1 MAKVKAKDLRE
12 KTDQE
17 LLDQLAVEKKRLFDA
32 TVRGASGE
40 AIKPHEKREGKRL
53 MARIRTVLR
62 ERALRRELGVR
73 AAALEPKAGDC
84 SPAVARLAKRAAD
97 ARRPRLPRSRRPRE
111 LSAADRAALRLA
123 ETRRVMQGLQRTDP
137 GETK

>member
-17 LLDQLAVEKKRLFDA
+17 LLDQLAVEKKRIFDA

-40 AIKPHEKREGKRL
+40 AIKPHEKRDGKRL
-53 MARIRTVLR
+53 LARIQTVLR
-62 ERALRRELGVR
+62 ERSLRKHLGARIGV
-73 AAALEPKAGDC
+73 LEPKAGSC
-84 SPAVARLAKRAAD
+84 SPVVARLAKSASD
-97 ARRPRLPRSRRPRE
+97 ARRPRLRRSRRPSE
-111 LSAADRAALRLA
+111 LTPADRAALRLA
-123 ETRRVMQGLQRTDP
+123 EARRVSQGLERNDP

>member
-17 LLDQLAVEKKRLFDA
+17 LLDQLAVEKKRIFDA

-53 MARIRTVLR
+53 MARIQTVLR
-62 ERALRRELGVR
+62 ERSVRKQLGQRIV
-73 AAALEPKAGDC
+73 ALEPTAEKC
-84 SPAVARLAKRAAD
+84 SPVVARLAKGAAD
-97 ARRPRLPRSRRPRE
+97 ARRPRLRRSRRPCE
-111 LSAADRAALRLA
+111 LTPADRAALQLA
-123 ETRRVMQGLQRTDP
+123 EARRVSQGLQRTDP

>member
-17 LLDQLAVEKKRLFDA
+17 LLDQFAGEKKRLFDA
-32 TVRGASGE
+32 TVRGAGGE
-40 AIKPHEKREGKRL
+40 SIKPHEKREGKRL
-53 MARIRTVLR
+53 MARIQTVLR
-62 ERALRRELGVR
+62 ERSLRKQLGARVSV
-73 AAALEPKAGDC
+73 LEPKAGGC
-84 SPAVARLAKRAAD
+84 SPAVARLVRRAAD
-97 ARRPRLPRSRRPRE
+97 ARRPRLRRSRRPSE

-123 ETRRVMQGLQRTDP
+123 ETRRVSQGLQRTDP